1 MSDLN
6 DGTTDKLALDAWD
19 KHEKIAMHFN
29 DLILKVRTQALGALA
44 ALITIGGALIHDKGA
59 ETAIP
64 WELLT
69 VFFGVLVAFWVAIW
83 ILDFKYYNRLL
94 LGAVDA
100 LLKLEDQMK
109 AGERIDIEMSHKI
122 EDAAL
127 GNRLTHVQK
136 GTINGPTLFYSI
148 VLAVLV
154 FGLLVSGYKSIC
166 TG

>member
-1 MSDLN
+1 MN
-6 DGTTDKLALDAWD
+6 DQDDGVPDKAALDAWD

-44 ALITIGGALIHDKGA
+44 AVITIGGALIHDKGSS
-59 ETAIP
+59 TAFP
-64 WELLT
+64 WELAT
-69 VFFGVLVAFWVAIW
+69 VFFGVLIAFWAAIW

-122 EDAAL
+122 EGAVK
-127 GNRLTHVQK
+127 GRRPTHASD
-136 GTINGPTLFYSI
+136 GSIIGPILFYSI

-154 FGLLVSGYKSIC
+154 IGFLW
-166 TG
+166 TGFKAIYAV